1 MLEGRNLWE
10 LVEARA
16 EASPDAVMT
25 IDESGQTITFG
36 EYRAAAERVAAGLAA
51 EGVGAGEVVSWVLP
65 TWHGSLVLIAA
76 LCRLGAVQNPII
88 PIYRDREVGFVTAQA
103 QAKVLIVPGEWRGFD
118 YTAMAERIAV
128 DNPNP
133 PKVLVADKG
142 LPEGDPASLP
152 AAPEPPATRDDEPV
166 TWLFYTSGTTADPKG
181 ARHSDG
187 DLIVTA
193 RGMCDRMLC
202 RARSG

>member
-16 EASPDAVMT
+16 AASPDVVMT

-36 EYRAAAERVAAGLAA
+36 EYRDAAERVAAGLAG
-51 EGVGAGEVVSWVLP
+51 EGVGAGDVVSWVLP
-65 TWHGSLVLIAA
+65 TWHGSLFLIAA

-88 PIYRDREVGFVTAQA
+88 PIYRDREVGFVTTQA

-133 PKVLVADKG
+133 PKVLVANKA
-142 LPEGDPASLP
+142 LPEADPATLP
-152 AAPEPPATRDDEPV
+152 AVPEV
-166 TWLFYTSGTTADPKG
+166 
-181 ARHSDG
+181 
-187 DLIVTA
+187 
-193 RGMCDRMLC
+193 
-202 RARSG
+202 